1 MVVMVPEGAYSFMY
15 NYRLLDVNVSEGS
28 MTVDYG
34 DGVYLHMPIPRSG
47 DQWLSGS
54 DLDRYVYLQH
64 PNQRTPAGVT
74 AEDLTAYSSDREFV
88 SLSSTG
94 PQPSSLPTLIEDSVI
109 EYKQSQFMAM
119 VEANRFPGGPWLFTT
134 EGSHVWHVPQD
145 LPWVRIV
152 IFSSGRSTW
161 AEGPGMCW
169 SAGCRVPVGETV
181 QIELGQTTV
190 VSSSLGTVTVNSGW
204 DAVGQRPEALY
215 KTLAWGH
222 VGRTGAV
229 IIY

>member
-1 MVVMVPEGAYSFMY
+1 MVVEVAYSYMY
-15 NYRLLDVNVSEGS
+15 NYRLLDVDVSKGT

-47 DQWLSGS
+47 TEWLTGS
-54 DLDRYVYLQH
+54 DFDRYVYLQH
-64 PNQRTPAGVT
+64 PNQRDPNLVT
-74 AEDLTAYSSDREFV
+74 AGDLTTWSADREFV
-88 SLSSTG
+88 SLSQTG
-94 PQPSSLPTLIEDSVI
+94 EQPAMLPTLIEDSVI
-109 EYKQSQFMAM
+109 AYKQSQFMTM
-119 VEANRFPGGPWLFTT
+119 VEANKFPGGPWLFTT
-134 EGSHVWHVPQD
+134 EGSHQWTVPQD
-145 LPWVRIV
+145 LPWVRLV

-181 QIELGQTTV
+181 QIELGQTTT

-204 DAVGQRPEALY
+204 DAEGQLPQAVY